1 MKRILITRP
10 RLQSEDFAEK
20 LRHAGFDPV
29 FFPVIEI
36 QPIENNVA
44 LERALA
50 KLDCYEWLVFTSVN
64 AVDVVFDSLGI
75 ARETP
80 GRGEGDLTLEL
91 RDTAANPRV
100 AAIGP
105 KTARALQARGVTPD

>member
-10 RLQSEDFAEK
+10 RLQSDGFAEE
-20 LRHAGFDPV
+20 LRNAGFEPI

-36 QPIENNVA
+36 QPIRNNVA

-64 AVDVVFDSLGI
+64 AVDVVFDSLGVPQE
-75 ARETP
+75 RS
-80 GRGEGDLTLEL
+80 GRGGGDVILEL
-91 RDTAANPRV
+91 QGTAANPRV

-105 KTARALQARGVTPD
+105 KTAQALQARGIT